1 MEPESTKVIS
11 ISVEP
16 LYDSKNSYPLD
27 NRHVFQYNI
36 MIENNMDFPVKLLS
50 RNWIIYD
57 LGFGF
62 TEVQGEGVIG
72 LTPEIAPGNSFDY
85 FSNVMLRSGIGYMH
99 GTYTFLNLET
109 NETFQIPIPKF
120 SLYSMVLSS

>member
-36 MIENNMDFPVKLLS
+36 LIENNMDFPVKLLS